1 MWSQAIGFSLY
12 PRLLSS
18 RTLATIWCSYG
29 SKEASKVMLW
39 HRPSCNGGTSYL
51 VLKLVLLSKS
61 LPRSQGRLRK
71 TLMQFS
77 LEVSQGVE
85 AVHFLG

>member
-18 RTLATIWCSYG
+18 RSLATIWCSYG
-29 SKEASKVMLW
+29 SKVMLW

-61 LPRSQGRLRK
+61 LPRGRGRLRK
-71 TLMQFS
+71 TLTQFS